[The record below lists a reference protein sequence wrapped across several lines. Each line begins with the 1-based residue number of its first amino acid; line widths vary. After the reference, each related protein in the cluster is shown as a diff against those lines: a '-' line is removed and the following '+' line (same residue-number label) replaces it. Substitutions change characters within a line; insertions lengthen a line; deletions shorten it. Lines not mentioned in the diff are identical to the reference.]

1 VDEQFGAV
9 ILRDAARQEC
19 MTVCPPRTTGRHDWV
34 VHATPRF
41 CSPKICSGL
50 GTQRVLRP
58 TRIGAH
64 PAERGSRR
72 LLGLGIAVVELADTA
87 GRPQGH
93 RPERT
98 EHALGVRSQQTPEV
112 TTPCGNRHSSDSN
125 ERVVSESPLLSAP
138 DFNRAAPS
146 VQRSRGN
153 RYVGLLSN
161 ALPKT
166 CLSASRIS
174 QAMTEVGVIWIVTSS
189 HDANTGPTRGSAS
202 AASLRYLA

>member
-1 VDEQFGAV
+1 MIGSFMPRRVSVVRKSAP
-9 ILRDAARQEC
+9 AWARKEYY
-19 MTVCPPRTTGRHDWV
+19 VR
-34 VHATPRF
+34 
-41 CSPKICSGL
+41 
-50 GTQRVLRP
+50 
-58 TRIGAH
+58 
-64 PAERGSRR
+64 RGSEHTLRKGDR
-72 LLGLGIAVVELADTA
+72 VALLGLGIAVVELADTA

-174 QAMTEVGVIWIVTSS
+174 QAITEIGVIWIVTSS
-189 HDANTGPTRGSAS
+189 HAANTGPTRGSAS